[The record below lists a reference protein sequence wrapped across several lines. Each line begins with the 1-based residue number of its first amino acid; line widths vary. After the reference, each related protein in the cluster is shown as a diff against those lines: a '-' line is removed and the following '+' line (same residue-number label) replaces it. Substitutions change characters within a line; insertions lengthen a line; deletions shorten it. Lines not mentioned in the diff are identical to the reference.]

1 MEWNVSNKMVI
12 HPERDV
18 EIEDIL
24 VNYNESQKTLTV
36 VAKQEQDVLYD
47 LILEI
52 GIDYYYKPTEIKTLV
67 LSERGKK
74 SRSRSRVTSKTSPW
88 ILPEKS

>member
-67 LSERGKK
+67 LSEREKK